1 MEKLRIVVP
10 KGRIFE
16 NVVALLKE
24 AGVAMAYD
32 SRSYRPIASDPEI
45 EVKIMKPQNIPALLE
60 LGRHDVGFTGLDW
73 VVETQS
79 NVTELLDL
87 RLDPVKIVAAV
98 PESYEVEQLKKRK
111 VIVASEYE
119 FIAKQYLDREG
130 FDYVYLRTYGAT
142 EVFPPDDAD
151 MIIDNTATGKT
162 LRDNHLKIIA
172 EVMQSSTRFIANT
185 AALSNPFKKS
195 KIDKLLM
202 LFRSILDA
210 RNRVMLEM
218 NVSVDN
224 LEKIIAVLPCMRVP
238 TVSPLYAEQ
247 GFAVKAA
254 VKKSEVSSLIPLLKE
269 LGATDILEYDFR
281 KVVV

>member
-1 MEKLRIVVP
+1 MEKLRIVIP

-24 AGVAMAYD
+24 SGISMAYD

-73 VVETQS
+73 IVETQS

-87 RLDPVKIVAAV
+87 QLDPVKIVAAV
-98 PESYEVEQLKKRK
+98 PEFYDIAQLKKRK

-119 FIAKQYLDREG
+119 YIAKQYLNTEG
-130 FDYVYLRTYGAT
+130 FNYVYLRTYGAT

-162 LRDNHLKIIA
+162 LRDNQLKIIA

-185 AALSNPFKKS
+185 AALSNPFKRA

-218 NVSVDN
+218 NVAASN
-224 LEKIIAVLPCMRVP
+224 LEKIIAALPCMRVP

-247 GFAVKAA
+247 GYAVKAA
-254 VKKSEVSSLIPLLKE
+254 VKKNEVSSLIPLLKE